1 MILLIKLERLEAD
14 SLEIRIEL
22 FVSENSQIQETIDV
36 ENNVEKI
43 LDDIKKIIESYGYC
57 EMHHAKS
64 PKSTTLYF
72 TFCDE
77 DKFNSEE
84 VELVARLR
92 VADHFL
98 PKRETDRTNHDAED
112 RQLNDLQTFANKHK
126 YINKNLKPD
135 DDMPVKML
143 YVKYENE
150 FYTDLDYVYDKIRKK
165 LEWFRHKYG

>member
-1 MILLIKLERLEAD
+1 MYLIKLENSEPV
-14 SLEIRIEL
+14 SLEIRIDL
-22 FVSENSQIQETIDV
+22 FISNDNRIQETIDV

-43 LDDIKKIIESYGYC
+43 LDDIKKIIEDYGYC

-64 PKSTTLYF
+64 PMSTTLYF

-77 DKFNSEE
+77 AKFNSEE

-92 VADHFL
+92 VADHSL
-98 PKRETDRTNHDAED
+98 PKRNNDKTNHDAED
-112 RQLNDLQTFANKHK
+112 RQLYDLQKFANKHK
-126 YINKNLKPD
+126 YINKKLKQD

-150 FYTDLDYVYDKIRKK
+150 FYTDLEYVYNKIRKK